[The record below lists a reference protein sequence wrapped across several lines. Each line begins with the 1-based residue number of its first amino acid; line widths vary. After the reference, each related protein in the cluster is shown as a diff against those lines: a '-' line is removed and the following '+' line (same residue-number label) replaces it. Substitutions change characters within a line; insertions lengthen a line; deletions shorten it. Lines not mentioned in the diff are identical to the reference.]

1 MEKKV
6 SSFKEYE
13 IFMAYKSC
21 LNEIAN
27 FVVRE
32 NYSHHM
38 SSFTEEEINKDI
50 KSVLEEE
57 GYLYDDQGIQA
68 FLEEFTLN
76 NTRL

>member
-13 IFMAYKSC
+13 IFMADKSC

-32 NYSHHM
+32 N
-38 SSFTEEEINKDI
+38 
-50 KSVLEEE
+50 
-57 GYLYDDQGIQA
+57 
-68 FLEEFTLN
+68 
-76 NTRL
+76 